1 MSSRK
6 SSNYWRARGGGRGS
20 NSKTTA
26 PNLEPSSSR
35 GPTTSPLDTSSTPN
49 SADSPR
55 QSEGDTTDP
64 PITPSLGVIGEHE
77 SVQHPIGEHESVEH
91 LISKLTTP
99 TPSTTNN
106 NPYPVG
112 FAPIDE
118 SQGIRMDD
126 EFEPPLTY
134 DEDSDHEGED
144 INPVIE
150 PVRINPPFTRP
161 KVPPSVKPRAPQRPK
176 TRLKQDRRVS
186 EQQSGV
192 NSAELLWFNSIYDA
206 TFSTSEAG
214 VIFTVVPITLSTG
227 LTLRP
232 GDCIPADAAE
242 LYVQYV

>member
-1 MSSRK
+1 MSSKK
-6 SSNYWRARGGGRGS
+6 SSHYWRARGGARGS

-55 QSEGDTTDP
+55 QSESDTTDL
-64 PITPSLGVIGEHE
+64 PITPSLGVIGAHE
-77 SVQHPIGEHESVEH
+77 SVQHPTDEHESVEH

-99 TPSTTNN
+99 TPLSTTDN

-118 SQGIRMDD
+118 SQDIRMED
-126 EFEPPLTY
+126 EFEGPLTY
-134 DEDSDHEGED
+134 DED
-144 INPVIE
+144 IRPVIE

-161 KVPPSVKPRAPQRPK
+161 MVPPSVKPRAPQRPK
-176 TRLKQDRRVS
+176 ARPKQDRRVS

-192 NSAELLWFNSIYDA
+192 NSAETA
-206 TFSTSEAG
+206 A
-214 VIFTVVPITLSTG
+214 VVQLH
-227 LTLRP
+227 LRRDLQHV
-232 GDCIPADAAE
+232 GSWSN
-242 LYVQYV
+242 LYGCPHHTIHRPYP